1 MSDNNINV
9 TAPIHAATK
18 KGKLAAA
25 KEVFLEGDTQTVE
38 KEIQD
43 INSRHNTLN
52 TKHESLS
59 KTVQGIAA
67 TGGASTAT
75 NVTYDNANS
84 GMTAENIQ
92 DAVDELAKEK
102 ADSSDVTEQLDKVT
116 IKDEDGTVV
125 DTPFRYIQ
133 NKEFIFAKVD
143 AEDKLLFGIEWDGTP
158 KFGKTSVV
166 EDRLQEQVN
175 LLADK
180 ITTILG
186 DDDTT
191 SAIDTL
197 KELKTFFANIEN
209 TQSLTDI
216 LANLDN
222 VAKTLDKTTIKDE
235 EGNVQDTPFKVIEN
249 EEFIKAI
256 TDSEDRVLFG
266 IYRATGKPYYPL
278 NDMYHIYHNDE
289 FLWVI
294 LDAANHPLLG
304 IKEDGTCWAAK
315 AQWLDDIKAIKEALS
330 SIDETLKTFQPKEDG
345 KGLINMEIADSFF
358 YISNDEYI
366 MAVVDAEDR
375 ILAGIKYDA
384 QPYFPNH
391 EMYSVITN
399 EEWLYAIIDAEEKL
413 LGGFRADDGHMI
425 VGGVDISN
433 FNANAIIDVADIK
446 KRIAH
451 LSTIENDEYLS
462 IETDAEGKVLGYT
475 APDGSHYLYKVK
487 SETIDAKV
495 DKEEGRSLIDADVAN
510 AHSTLEDPEGRMEI
524 VEDADG
530 KVISYRDAD
539 GKKHEH
545 DIEVTNLNVSNLN
558 LKGNSVN
565 DIQNALIANG
575 FDTKHPVDW
584 SNSDFI
590 QIPEP
595 RFAIINITNIDSMP
609 TSKTQNK
616 KAFFEF
622 WDMQGNYF
630 KKHAIL
636 NAQGRSSM
644 GFPKK
649 NVAIDFC
656 DDEWIG
662 DETPKIR
669 IGSWV
674 PQDSFHLKANYIDF
688 FRGVGCVSYGLYED
702 IVKTRGN
709 MYDRPW
715 KKALLDMPKIGVTT
729 KSIGNQDV
737 GNYDLLTDTGARCF
751 PDGFPLAC
759 YLNGEFYGVFSWQLK
774 KHRDNYHMDKST
786 AEHVHLDG
794 IVNKKYFWGDSI
806 DWSQFE
812 VRNPKNLYAI
822 GGNKY
827 DADVKQEEIAGE
839 TEVNAWIEAGEL
851 PDGTKISSKVKKNL
865 QTTAKVKKYILN
877 FSQFLQEIK
886 SAEETYNTSNKSE
899 TDLNTFKSVFE
910 KYWDV
915 DNVIDYIIVS
925 TLIDNWDGVWGNN
938 WQLFT
943 YDGKKWW
950 IGLYDVDCT
959 FGNYYTG
966 DRCMS
971 PMSSYCSVSKDFPFG
986 YITSYY
992 TEELNARY
1000 KELADCGI
1008 INYRNIFERLHD
1020 WTMRIGTDFY
1030 KEEYRKWDDSPCISD
1045 SEVRSDFWEIMFDTH
1060 NNPETSNTETFDATK
1075 SYTVGDEVS
1084 FGIDSNM
1091 GFFKF
1096 RCVKETT
1103 GLSTNVPH
1111 EISAFS
1117 PIRKFK
1123 HCDSLYRVEKWICKD
1138 IINMDKIFNYT
1149 RNN

>member
-18 KGKLAAA
+18 KGKLGAA
-25 KEVFLEGDTQTVE
+25 KEIFLEGDTQTVE
-38 KEIQD
+38 DEIQD

-75 NVTYDNANS
+75 NVTYSNTNS

-116 IKDEDGTVV
+116 IKDEDGIVV
-125 DTPFRYIQ
+125 NTPFRYIQ
-133 NKEFIFAKVD
+133 NEEFIFAKVD
-143 AEDKLLFGIEWDGTP
+143 VKDKLLFGIQWDGTP
-158 KFGKTSVV
+158 KFGKTSKV
-166 EDRLQEQVN
+166 EDELQEQIT
-175 LLADK
+175 LLAERVA
-180 ITTILG
+180 TIMG

-191 SAIDTL
+191 SVIDTMN
-197 KELKTFFANIEN
+197 ELKTFFANIEN
-209 TQSLTDI
+209 TQSLTEI
-216 LANLDN
+216 LANLNN
-222 VAKTLDKTTIKDE
+222 VAKNLDKTTIKDE
-235 EGNVQDTPFKVIEN
+235 EGNVQYTPFKVIEN
-249 EEFIKAI
+249 EEFIKAV

-278 NDMYHIYHNDE
+278 NDMYHISHSEE

-304 IKEDGTCWAAK
+304 IKEDGTCWASK
-315 AQWLDDIKAIKEALS
+315 AQWLDDIKAIKEVLS

-366 MAVVDAEDR
+366 IAVVDAEDR
-375 ILAGIKYDA
+375 ILVGIKYDGE
-384 QPYFPNH
+384 PYFPNH
-391 EMYSVITN
+391 EMYSIITN
-399 EEWLYAIIDAEEKL
+399 EEWLYAIIDAEEKV
-413 LGGFRADDGHMI
+413 LGCFRADDGHMI
-425 VGGVDISN
+425 VGSIDISN
-433 FNANAIIDVADIK
+433 FIANAIIEVADIK

-451 LSTIENDEYLS
+451 LLTIENDEYLS
-462 IETDAEGKVLGYT
+462 IETDADGKVLGYT

-530 KVISYRDAD
+530 KVMSYRDAD

-674 PQDSFHLKANYIDF
+674 PQDSFHLKANYIDL

-729 KSIGNQDV
+729 KSIGNQYV

-1045 SEVRSDFWEIMFDTH
+1045 SEVRSDFWEIMFDAH

-1075 SYTVGDEVS
+1075 SYAVGDEVS

-1123 HCDSLYRVEKWICKD
+1123 HCDSLYRVEKWVCKD

>member
-18 KGKLAAA
+18 KGKLGAA
-25 KEVFLEGDTQTVE
+25 KEIFLEGDTQTVE
-38 KEIQD
+38 DEIQD

-75 NVTYDNANS
+75 NVTYSNTNS

-116 IKDEDGTVV
+116 IKDEDGIVV
-125 DTPFRYIQ
+125 NTPFRYIQ
-133 NKEFIFAKVD
+133 NEEFIFAKVD
-143 AEDKLLFGIEWDGTP
+143 VKDKLLFGIQWDGTP
-158 KFGKTSVV
+158 KFGKTSKV
-166 EDRLQEQVN
+166 EDELQEQIT
-175 LLADK
+175 LLAERVA
-180 ITTILG
+180 TIMG

-191 SAIDTL
+191 SVIDTMN
-197 KELKTFFANIEN
+197 ELKTFFANIEN
-209 TQSLTDI
+209 TQSLTEI
-216 LANLDN
+216 LANLNN
-222 VAKTLDKTTIKDE
+222 VAKNLDKTTIKDE
-235 EGNVQDTPFKVIEN
+235 EGNVQYTPFKVIEN
-249 EEFIKAI
+249 EEFIKAV

-278 NDMYHIYHNDE
+278 NDMYHISHSEE

-304 IKEDGTCWAAK
+304 IKEDGTCWASK
-315 AQWLDDIKAIKEALS
+315 AQWLDDIKAIKEVLS

-366 MAVVDAEDR
+366 IAVVDAEDR
-375 ILAGIKYDA
+375 ILVGIKYDGE
-384 QPYFPNH
+384 PYFPNH
-391 EMYSVITN
+391 EMYSIITN
-399 EEWLYAIIDAEEKL
+399 EEWLYAIIDAEEKV

-425 VGGVDISN
+425 VGSIDISN
-433 FNANAIIDVADIK
+433 FIANAIIEVADIK

-451 LSTIENDEYLS
+451 LLTIENDEYLS
-462 IETDAEGKVLGYT
+462 IETDADGKVLGYT

-530 KVISYRDAD
+530 KVMSYRDAD

-674 PQDSFHLKANYIDF
+674 PQDSFHLKANYIDL

-729 KSIGNQDV
+729 KSIGNQYV

-1045 SEVRSDFWEIMFDTH
+1045 SEVRSDFWEIMFDAH

-1075 SYTVGDEVS
+1075 SYAVGDEVS

-1123 HCDSLYRVEKWICKD
+1123 HCDSLYRVEKWVCKD

>member
-1 MSDNNINV
+1 MAEIQTIIGSLPVCRGEYDAEVSYFRDNQVTMYGSTFQSIADDNVGYPPAEERDDGKVYAINTDKWIIV
-9 TAPIHAATK
+9 ANA
-18 KGKLAAA
+18 LAA
-25 KEVFLEGDTQTVE
+25 
-38 KEIQD
+38 
-43 INSRHNTLN
+43 
-52 TKHESLS
+52 
-59 KTVQGIAA
+59 
-67 TGGASTAT
+67 
-75 NVTYDNANS
+75 YNA
-84 GMTAENIQ
+84 GKRIDDLAEN
-92 DAVDELAKEK
+92 
-102 ADSSDVTEQLDKVT
+102 TE

-125 DTPFRYIQ
+125 KTPFRYIQ
-133 NKEFIFAKVD
+133 SEEFIFAKID
-143 AEDKLLFGIEWDGTP
+143 AEDKLLFGFQWDGTP
-158 KFGKTSVV
+158 VFGKTSAV
-166 EDRLQEQVN
+166 EDRLQAQVN

-180 ITTILG
+180 IRNLLG

-197 KELKTFFANIEN
+197 KELKDFFASIDN
-209 TQSLTDI
+209 TQTLTSI
-216 LANLDN
+216 LANLN
-222 VAKTLDKTTIKDE
+222 TTIGKVAIKDE
-235 EGNVQDTPFKVIEN
+235 EGEIQDTPFRVISN

-256 TDSEDRVLFG
+256 VDTENKVLFG
-266 IYRATGKPYYPL
+266 FYRATGEPYYPL
-278 NDMYHIYHNDE
+278 NEMYH
-289 FLWVI
+289 VI
-294 LDAANHPLLG
+294 
-304 IKEDGTCWAAK
+304 
-315 AQWLDDIKAIKEALS
+315 Q
-330 SIDETLKTFQPKEDG
+330 
-345 KGLINMEIADSFF
+345 
-358 YISNDEYI
+358 
-366 MAVVDAEDR
+366 
-375 ILAGIKYDA
+375 
-384 QPYFPNH
+384 
-391 EMYSVITN
+391 N
-399 EEWLYAIIDAEEKL
+399 EEYFAAWVTTDDKVVLGLRRDGQIIGEIHAVNALKQVISQLQSDLASLQEKVGTIDTNLKEL
-413 LGGFRADDGHMI
+413 L
-425 VGGVDISN
+425 
-433 FNANAIIDVADIK
+433 DVFSLQDN
-446 KRIAH
+446 
-451 LSTIENDEYLS
+451 EEYLAV
-462 IETDAEGKVLGYT
+462 EQDAEGKVLSAT
-475 APDGSHYLYKVK
+475 NNDGSHYLYKVK
-487 SETIDAKV
+487 SETIP
-495 DKEEGRSLIDADVAN
+495 EEFSHI
-510 AHSTLEDPEGRMEI
+510 EDPEGRTEI
-524 VEDADG
+524 TTDAED
-530 KVISYRDAD
+530 KVMSYRDSE

-545 DIEVTNLNVSNLN
+545 SMDITNLDVSNLN
-558 LKGNSVN
+558 LQGNSVN
-565 DIQNALIANG
+565 DIQDALKANG
-575 FDTKHPVDW
+575 FDTNHPTDW
-584 SNSDFI
+584 SNSSFI

-609 TSKTQNK
+609 TTKTQNK
-616 KAFFEF
+616 KAFLEF

-644 GFPKK
+644 GFDKK

-674 PQDSFHLKANYIDF
+674 PQDSFHLKANYTDF

-715 KKALLDMPKIGVTT
+715 KKALLDMSKIGVTT
-729 KSIGNQDV
+729 KSIGNQNV

-759 YLNGEFYGVFSWQLK
+759 YLNGEFYGVFTWQLK

-794 IVNKKYFWGDSI
+794 IVNKKNFWGDSI

-839 TEVNAWIEAGEL
+839 DEVNAWIKAGEL

-865 QTTAKVKKYILN
+865 QMTAKVKKYILN
-877 FSQFLQEIK
+877 FSQFLKEVK
-886 SAEETYNTSNKSE
+886 SAEETYNASSKSDA
-899 TDLNTFKSVFE
+899 DLNTFKSVFE

-925 TLIDNWDGVWGNN
+925 TLINNWDGIWGNN

-966 DRCMS
+966 YKCMS
-971 PMSSYCSVSKDFPFG
+971 TMSSYCSVSKDFPFG

-992 TEELNARY
+992 TEKLNARY

-1008 INYRNIFERLHD
+1008 IDYRNIFERIHD

-1030 KEEYRKWDDSPCISD
+1030 KEEYKKWADSPCISD
-1045 SEVRSDFWEIMFDTH
+1045 SEVRSDFWELIVDSH
-1060 NNPETSNTETFDATK
+1060 NNPETSTTETFDATN
-1075 SYTVGDEVS
+1075 SYTIGDEVS

-1096 RCVKETT
+1096 RCIKETT
-1103 GLSTNVPH
+1103 GLPTNVPH

-1123 HCDSLYRVEKWICKD
+1123 HCDSLYRVEKWIHKD

-1149 RNN
+1149 RIN